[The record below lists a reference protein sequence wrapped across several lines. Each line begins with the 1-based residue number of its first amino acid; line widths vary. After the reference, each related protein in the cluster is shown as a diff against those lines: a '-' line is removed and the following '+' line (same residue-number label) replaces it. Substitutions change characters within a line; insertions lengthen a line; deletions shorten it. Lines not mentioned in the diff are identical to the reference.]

1 MKVEVV
7 LGEEFKQYI
16 KWLVAQIKDKE

>member
-7 LGEEFKQYI
+7 LSEEFKQYI